1 MYEGAP
7 VQVAGRPLSD
17 LFGTSTVFRS
27 TVKVDAAAAERVA
40 MEDRRRMA
48 NEDAQELFGSEYWEE
63 CTEDGAYCAPAHY
76 RNIPAWSPPRL

>member
-17 LFGTSTVFRS
+17 LCVSGTVFRRP
-27 TVKVDAAAAERVA
+27 VNADAVAAERVA
-40 MEDRRRMA
+40 IEDRRRMA

-63 CTEDGAYCAPAHY
+63 CTEDGAYCAPANY
-76 RNIPAWSPPRL
+76 RHRPAWFPPPL